1 VTENTFLA
9 VVAIVTGVSW
19 TTVKV
24 TRAGLNFR
32 TAKRRDEAKKAQA
45 TS

>member
-32 TAKRRDEAKKAQA
+32 TAKRRDEKKAQA